1 MGIKKVYVI
10 TVPPQIF
17 QVYFYKYQF
26 KSRDLIIKILNSQSD
41 TVGTAKHVLIIQ
53 LIIAYRLY
61 QHD

>member
-1 MGIKKVYVI
+1 MYLIPSDFSDVLL
-10 TVPPQIF
+10 QISI
-17 QVYFYKYQF
+17 QF
-26 KSRDLIIKILNSQSD
+26 KSRDLIIKILNSQNN